1 MGDFI
6 QTGILPIDK
15 HLGGLRKH
23 SFVLVEHEPEV
34 EGEYL
39 SIQVAR
45 NVIENSIVI
54 VVLTSMIPTKFKEK
68 IINIQTS
75 EETSRAKLK
84 EAIDNNLII
93 IDGYSALVGAER
105 TEGTFYV
112 ENPSDINSWIE
123 QINNALKEAESRNSL
138 ENTFIVIPYFSVII
152 DISDEKSGIDLMK
165 YLREVSSK
173 VFSVIIAIGKWP
185 YTEEFWEKVRSL
197 GFDVIIEASRY
208 IYKLREY
215 RYFRIKYCSWRDS
228 RKISQSKYLFRVEIP
243 GPGFTVYI
251 PKVVIT
257 GPYNSGKSTFVSTIS
272 KSSVSVDFMG
282 TTVALDFG
290 ILSIGGISAH
300 VFGTPGQERFDE
312 ILSYLAK
319 EALGVIL
326 IVDSTRPETFERAR
340 EMLEKLYL
348 KDVPIVVAANKQDLE
363 GALPPEKVRELLKL
377 PKGIPVVPTVAYERN
392 SVFRVFEKL
401 YEIISQSS
409 GGYP

>member
-1 MGDFI
+1 MEDFI
-6 QTGILPIDK
+6 KTGILPIDK
-15 HLGGLRKH
+15 YLGGLKRH
-23 SFVLVEHEPEV
+23 SFVLVEHDPEV

-39 SIQVAR
+39 SIQIAR
-45 NVIENSIVI
+45 NVIEKSIVI
-54 VVLTSMIPTKFKEK
+54 VALTSMTPNKFKEK
-68 IINIQTS
+68 IVNIQTS
-75 EETSRAKLK
+75 DELSQSKLK
-84 EAIDNNLII
+84 ELIEKNLIL
-93 IDGYSALVGAER
+93 IDGYSSLIGAEKI
-105 TEGTFYV
+105 EGVFYV
-112 ENPSDINSWIE
+112 DNPSNIESWIK
-123 QINNALKEAESRNSL
+123 QFDSALKEAESRNGA

-152 DISDEKSGIDLMK
+152 DISDEKTGLDLVK
-165 YLREVSSK
+165 YLKETVHK

-185 YTEEFWEKVRSL
+185 YTEDFWNEVRAL
-197 GFDVIIEASRY
+197 GFDVVIEASRY

-215 RYFRIKYCSWRDS
+215 RYFRIKHCSWRDS
-228 RKISQSKYLFRVEIP
+228 KEISQNKYLFRVEIP

-326 IVDSTRPETFERAR
+326 IVDSTRPETFDRAK

-348 KDVPIVVAANKQDLE
+348 RDVPIVVAANKQDLE
-363 GALPPEKVRELLKL
+363 GALPPEKVRELLNL
-377 PKGIPVVPTVAYERN
+377 PKGIPVVPTVAYDKER
-392 SVFRVFEKL
+392 VFRVFEKL
-401 YEIISQSS
+401 YEMISKSS
-409 GGYP
+409 GGCP

>member
-1 MGDFI
+1 M
-6 QTGILPIDK
+6 TP
-15 HLGGLRKH
+15 
-23 SFVLVEHEPEV
+23 
-34 EGEYL
+34 
-39 SIQVAR
+39 
-45 NVIENSIVI
+45 N
-54 VVLTSMIPTKFKEK
+54 KFKEK
-68 IINIQTS
+68 IVNIQTS
-75 EETSRAKLK
+75 DELSQSKLK
-84 EAIDNNLII
+84 ELIEKNLIL
-93 IDGYSALVGAER
+93 IDGYSSLIGAEKI
-105 TEGTFYV
+105 EGVFYV
-112 ENPSDINSWIE
+112 DNPSNIESWIK
-123 QINNALKEAESRNSL
+123 QFDSALKEAESRNGA

-152 DISDEKSGIDLMK
+152 DISDEKTGLDLVK
-165 YLREVSSK
+165 YLKETVHK

-185 YTEEFWEKVRSL
+185 YTEDFWNEVRAL
-197 GFDVIIEASRY
+197 GFDVVIEASRY

-215 RYFRIKYCSWRDS
+215 RYFRIKHCSWRDS
-228 RKISQSKYLFRVEIP
+228 KEISQNKYLFRVEIP

-326 IVDSTRPETFERAR
+326 IVDSTRPETFDRAK

-348 KDVPIVVAANKQDLE
+348 RDVPIVVAANKQDLE
-363 GALPPEKVRELLKL
+363 GALPPEKVRELLNL
-377 PKGIPVVPTVAYERN
+377 PKGIPVVPTVAYDKER
-392 SVFRVFEKL
+392 VFRVFEKL
-401 YEIISQSS
+401 YEMISKSS
-409 GGYP
+409 GGCP